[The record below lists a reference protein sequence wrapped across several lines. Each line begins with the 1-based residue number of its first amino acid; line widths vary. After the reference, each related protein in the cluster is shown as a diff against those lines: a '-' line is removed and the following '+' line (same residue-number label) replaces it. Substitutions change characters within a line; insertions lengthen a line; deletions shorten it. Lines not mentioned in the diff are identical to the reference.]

1 MISAF
6 AHIIDVHAQRDA
18 IYTPSN
24 VGLNIDQDFVAPWTS
39 IMQKI
44 LENDYVV
51 NYERNEATNA
61 NGVCEWF
68 TCPPSRAINTS

>member
-1 MISAF
+1 
-6 AHIIDVHAQRDA
+6 
-18 IYTPSN
+18 
-24 VGLNIDQDFVAPWTS
+24 
-39 IMQKI
+39 MQKI